1 MVTMLR
7 LTLTMVR
14 VTMFRATMLRLT
26 MQRLQ
31 WMKGGRWL
39 VVGSRPSRAGGYPLS
54 IKSVPAT
61 AQGQQSDSCE
71 ERVGLPGL
79 QSNLLRC
86 FSSAFY
92 YYYYHS
98 YSMSHTTTTT
108 TSPSPYYIAF
118 RRRNLALPRLMFSIF
133 VCRRKAPMLKIEL
146 QFSIC
151 QCNFLCK
158 AVS

>member
-1 MVTMLR
+1 
-7 LTLTMVR
+7 
-14 VTMFRATMLRLT
+14 MLRLT
-26 MQRLQ
+26 MKQLQ

-86 FSSAFY
+86 FSS
-92 YYYYHS
+92 HGVPPLS
-98 YSMSHTTTTT
+98 W
-108 TSPSPYYIAF
+108 SPPGTGTESPGA
-118 RRRNLALPRLMFSIF
+118 M
-133 VCRRKAPMLKIEL
+133 
-146 QFSIC
+146 
-151 QCNFLCK
+151 
-158 AVS
+158 